1 MHSLNQFKMNNSKKD
16 IKSQNKSAQATGAA
30 ASTKETPASNGRH
43 AQAGREKGSGQS
55 NKSLKQ
61 SK

>member
-1 MHSLNQFKMNNSKKD
+1 MNNSKKD